1 MLDPSF
7 KLHGMTLGALD
18 ALYLKKK
25 IKKKKTFYKITFL
38 LLSSAY
44 LSKQLSGWTVLYEH

>member
-1 MLDPSF
+1 
-7 KLHGMTLGALD
+7 MTLGALD

-25 IKKKKTFYKITFL
+25 IKKKTFYKITFL